1 MKRIEM
7 LTDVKDPDGLFL
19 KGEIRLVSPER
30 AGYFCGLGWAKDVAG
45 EIPTTAPDTS
55 PVTLEVH
62 NGTVGHSAP
71 NVEG

>member
-7 LTDVKDPDGLFL
+7 LTAVKDPDGLFL
-19 KGEIRLVSPER
+19 KGEIRLVTPER
-30 AGYFCGLGWAKDVAG
+30 AGYFCGLGWAKDLGG
-45 EIPTTAPDTS
+45 ELATGTPDTS